1 MCAPDSASHSD
12 YARTSI
18 DMTPVGITTTIPIEI
33 IYAAGRAVVDL
44 NNVFITNPNPGE
56 MVERA
61 EYAGFPRTLCGWIK
75 GIYTTALD
83 LGLQQVVAVTQGDCA
98 NTCALMET
106 LADAGV
112 EIIPFAYPYDRDCDL
127 LTLQMEKLRQRFDA
141 APEAVTETK
150 RRFDAIRARARR
162 IDDLTWQS
170 DGVTGRQN
178 HYYQITCSD
187 MKSDPAMFEAELDA
201 FLAGVPDGEPLR
213 PDRLRL
219 AYIGVPPI
227 LTDLYDHLESLSAR
241 IVYNETQRQ
250 FAMPFDTPDLVEQYR
265 LYTYPYGV
273 FWRLRDIK
281 AEVARRGVEG
291 VIHYAQNFCFHQIE
305 DLIIRRHLDLP
316 ILTLEADRPGRMDAG
331 MRLRVESFIEM
342 LRHARRAR

>member
-1 MCAPDSASHSD
+1 MP
-12 YARTSI
+12 
-18 DMTPVGITTTIPIEI
+18 PVGITTTVPIEI

-44 NNVFITNPNPGE
+44 NNVFITSPDPGE

-75 GIYTTALD
+75 GIYTAALD
-83 LGLQQVVAVTQGDCA
+83 LGLEQVVAVTQGDCA

-112 EIIPFAYPYDRDCDL
+112 EIIPFAYPYDRDRDL
-127 LTLQMEKLRQRFDA
+127 LALQMEKVRQHFDA
-141 APEAVTETK
+141 APEAVAETK
-150 RRFDAIRARARR
+150 ERFDAIRAKARR
-162 IDDLTWQS
+162 VDDLTWQS
-170 DGVTGRQN
+170 DAVTGRQN

-187 MKSDPAMFEAELDA
+187 LKSDPQAFEAELDA
-201 FLAGVPDGEPLR
+201 FLANLPAPPPPFNAE
-213 PDRLRL
+213 RLRL

-227 LTDLYDHLESLSAR
+227 LTDLYDHLELLGAR
-241 IVYNETQRQ
+241 VVYNETQRQ

-305 DLIIRRHLDLP
+305 DLIIRRHLHLP

-331 MRLRVESFIEM
+331 MRLRVESFVEM
-342 LRHARRAR
+342 LRHGRRAATVSS